1 MVLAITYRF
10 ESMAL
15 KRFLIFPL
23 ITLAVTGCMFHGNTP
38 MAKAP
43 DAFSVANLEN
53 PERDLPEHPWWEDVG
68 STELNELVVEAF
80 ENNRK
85 VLIAIKNIETAQSSL
100 DTVRLGW
107 MPSIN
112 LMAGRVQGN
121 STVLLPNLPL
131 PLSSAGGFAAFL
143 PTWIVNIVQLPNM
156 TREAQKKVEA
166 TASDYLA
173 LRTAISAQV
182 VASYAVLLSSIEEEQ
197 ILNDLKGNLK
207 VRLDTT
213 RSMMDRGLST
223 EVSLNELDSEMQKLD
238 AQIATNKSNRI
249 AAKNALLTLVGRQIN
264 HFTPR
269 DKFSA
274 LNLDHMAPGNTPT
287 SVLATRPDVAAAR
300 AKIESADYGIS
311 STASLFAP
319 VPTFTTA
326 NVRASGSNNGTD
338 NTINGNM
345 QAGLA
350 LWVLDPQFIGLIN
363 TKNKQYDAS
372 VINYLEVVDNAMKEV
387 DDALANFDSNQTKL
401 VKEERSL
408 SNSGKN
414 LGTYKAMYRNGLLS
428 QTQFLEGSARFDL
441 ARMSILQTKVQT
453 VISMSKLYQSMGGGA
468 TYGEKNYRLKDQ
480 TLSGKDRETSEN

>member
-1 MVLAITYRF
+1 
-10 ESMAL
+10 
-15 KRFLIFPL
+15 
-23 ITLAVTGCMFHGNTP
+23 